1 MTPHFHRLSIDE
13 FAELLRRFS
22 FTRTINAVHM
32 HHTWRPNHAQFRGH
46 DTIVSMWRFHTQENG
61 WSDIAQHVTIDPEGM
76 IWTGRNWNRPPASAA
91 GQNGSAEFGP
101 FMFEMIGDFDVG
113 RDRFEG
119 SQRDTTLEVIALVQ
133 ERFGLSPES
142 LVFHKSMS
150 SKTCPG
156 SAIGYDEVL
165 AAVRA
170 LHEEGRLPRARAA
183 SAEDLPFPD
192 SARASSGI
200 LQDLTADRPR
210 GADPA
215 DAELDEE
222 RGALFP
228 YTPAPTK
235 APLGRAVRAGDLTPT
250 ELADLRPYVINLRQG
265 VFSDDGEMTSSS
277 ADVDAIFDEELTR
290 EADAAKERGEKLRV
304 LFYAHG
310 GLVSESSALRLAH
323 QHVQWWRRNRVYP
336 IYFIWETG
344 LFETIGQLLD
354 RTRSRARAA
363 ARDVF
368 DHTTDRLVE
377 ATVRA
382 LGGATIWGGMKR
394 SAERASGDEGGA
406 RYAAGKLAAFCNAH
420 GDVVELHAVGHS
432 AGAIFHAHFLPAALT
447 AGAPEF
453 AGLHLLAPAIRVDTF
468 TRLLVPRMG
477 SGVAHTTVFTMRKDL
492 ERADNCARVYRKS
505 LLYLISKALEDK
517 RNTPILG
524 LEESLRDDRDLRALF
539 GLGSPI
545 NNKGEVVW
553 SQSVADHGRSASRST
568 THGGFDNDAAT
579 MNSVARR
586 VLGKNDTE
594 PLEEDFPRDRAR
606 AAGDEWERAVDW
618 PEGLELL
625 DQARLPPIGGVV
637 RGLRPAPA
645 REAPPGG
652 PGAARAGRRLALCVG
667 IDDYADSPLSGCV
680 ADARMWADTLR
691 RLGFEEPSLLL
702 DRQATRAAIL
712 DALAELLTSSRTG
725 DVVVFQFSGHG
736 TQVPDVQGDEE
747 SGDTPGMDEAMCPH
761 DMDSGALVI
770 DDDLAEVLARTPAGV
785 NATLFIDCC
794 HSGTVSRLGIGSA
807 ARRLAPDERPRFIV
821 AGPQLIAAHRRFRA
835 DMPAPRARHRGPET
849 MREVLFSACLSS
861 ELAWESGGQGE
872 FTIRATRELR
882 NGIDNVTHEAFVER
896 VRRAFGARPRQH
908 PELDCAP
915 ARRKDPLLQPGSGG
929 AAANGVG
936 PPPAD
941 GDDGERLEKAR
952 IPDLLRQIADELD

>member
-1 MTPHFHRLSIDE
+1 MTPRFHQLSVEE
-13 FAELLRRFS
+13 FAELLRRFP

-32 HHTWRPNHAQFRGH
+32 HHTWRPNRAQFRGH
-46 DTIVSMWRFHTQENG
+46 DTIVSMWRFHTQEKG

-76 IWTGRNWNRPPASAA
+76 IWTGRDWNRPPASAS

-119 SQRDTTLEVIALVQ
+119 QQRDTTLKVIALVQ
-133 ERFGLSPES
+133 DRFGLNPET
-142 LVFHKSMS
+142 LVFHRSMS
-150 SKTCPG
+150 SKSCPG
-156 SAIGYDEVL
+156 SAIEHGEIL
-165 AAVRA
+165 AAVHA
-170 LHEEGRLPRARAA
+170 LHEEGGLPRARAA
-183 SAEDLPFPD
+183 SGEDLPFPD
-192 SARASSGI
+192 SARAMSAV
-200 LQDLTADRPR
+200 LHDLTADLAR

-222 RGALFP
+222 RGAFFS
-228 YTPAPTK
+228 YASVE
-235 APLGRAVRAGDLTPT
+235 AQVPLGRAAGPRELSPG

-265 VFSDDGEMTSSS
+265 MFSDDGQMTTSP
-277 ADVDAIFDEELTR
+277 ADVDAIFEEELPR
-290 EADAAKERGEKLRV
+290 EAMAAKERGEKLRI

-310 GLVSESSALRLAH
+310 GLVSESSALELAH
-323 QHVQWWRRNRVYP
+323 QHVQWWRRNGVYP

-382 LGGATIWGGMKR
+382 LGGPTIWGGMKR
-394 SAERASGDEGGA
+394 SAERASSDDGGA
-406 RYAAGKLAAFCNAH
+406 RYAAGKLAAFCETH
-420 GDVVELHAVGHS
+420 GDTVELHAVGHS
-432 AGAIFHAHFLPAALT
+432 AGSIFHAHFLPAVREAD
-447 AGAPEF
+447 APAF
-453 AGLHLLAPAIRVDTF
+453 AGLYLLAPAIRVDAF
-468 TRLLVPRMG
+468 KALLVPALG
-477 SGVAHTTVFTMRKDL
+477 SGVAHTTIFTMRKDL

-517 RNTPILG
+517 RDTLILG
-524 LEESLRDDRDLRALF
+524 LEESLRDDRQLRTLF
-539 GLGSPI
+539 GLGRPA
-545 NNKGEVVW
+545 NKGEVVW
-553 SQSVADHGRSASRST
+553 SQSAADHGRSASKST
-568 THGGFDNDAAT
+568 THGGFDNDPAT

-586 VLGKNDTE
+586 VLGKNDTD

-606 AAGDEWERAVDW
+606 ARGDEWERAVNW

-625 DQARLPPIGGVV
+625 DDARLLPNVAAV
-637 RGLRPAPA
+637 QAPAPV
-645 REAPPGG
+645 REVRPGRLAVTG
-652 PGAARAGRRLALCVG
+652 VGQRLALCVG
-667 IDDYADSPLSGCV
+667 VDDYADSPLSGCV

-691 RLGFEEPSLLL
+691 RLGFEQPLLLL
-702 DRQATRAAIL
+702 DQQATRAAIL
-712 DALAELLTSSRTG
+712 DALAGLLSSSRAG

-736 TQVPDVQGDEE
+736 TQVPDTQGDEAA
-747 SGDTPGMDEAMCPH
+747 GDTPDMDEALCPH

-770 DDDLAEVLARTPAGV
+770 DDDLADVLARTPAGV

-794 HSGTVSRLGIGSA
+794 HSGTVSRLGIGA
-807 ARRLAPDERPRFIV
+807 ADRRGAQDERPRFIV
-821 AGPQLIAAHRRFRA
+821 ASPQLIAAHRRFRA
-835 DMPAPRARHRGPET
+835 DMPAPRAQRRGPET

-872 FTIRATRELR
+872 FTVRATGELR

-896 VRRAFGARPRQH
+896 VRSAFGTRPRQH

-915 ARRKDPLLQPGSGG
+915 MRRKDLLLQPWLGG
-929 AAANGVG
+929 PTVVA
-936 PPPAD
+936 PLR
-941 GDDGERLEKAR
+941 DDGEGLEKAR
-952 IPDLLRQIADELD
+952 IPELLRRIADELD